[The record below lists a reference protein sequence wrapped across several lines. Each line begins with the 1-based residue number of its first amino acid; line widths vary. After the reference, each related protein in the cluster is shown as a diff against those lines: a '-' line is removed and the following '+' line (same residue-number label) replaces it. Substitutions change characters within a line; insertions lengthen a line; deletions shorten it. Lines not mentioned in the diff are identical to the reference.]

1 MPSRADRG
9 PLGSRVQTRIR
20 CGEMTFWPPA
30 GAIMTPLP
38 SRNRAS
44 TLRFWVNDASAPSFR
59 HRLHSVE
66 PELTRRGFL
75 CQTDAFPR
83 RRYGLRVLE
92 RLNDLRTTELL
103 VVAKL
108 KLMPGERALVRRAAR
123 RLVYDVDDAVYLGKP
138 AAPGLPP
145 DRSGWRM
152 AKFAAT
158 CRIADVVVAGNEFL
172 AEAARPYARR
182 VEVVPTPIDV
192 GRYPTSR
199 SAREDLRL
207 VWIGSPGNL
216 PYLDLVRPALAALVR
231 QFAGLKFR
239 VICSHFPDWSDV
251 PIEKVTWSEATEGT
265 DIGAGDIG
273 LMPLTDDDWARGKC
287 AFKLLQYMAAGL
299 PCVTSPVGANAT
311 VAVNGVT
318 ALFVRDASEWH
329 QALSTLLASP
339 EQRRAMGDAAR
350 QRVEKLYDLGTIAG
364 RVADLYMELISS

>member
-1 MPSRADRG
+1 VRSLSGA
-9 PLGSRVQTRIR
+9 STTRSND
-20 CGEMTFWPPA
+20 PPA
-30 GAIMTPLP
+30 AGRPIMTPLP

-66 PELTRRGFL
+66 PELIRRGFL

-83 RRYGLRVLE
+83 GRYGLRVLE
-92 RLNDLRTTELL
+92 RLSDLHATDLL

-108 KLMPGERALVRRAAR
+108 KLMPGERSLVRGASR

-145 DRSGWRM
+145 DRSTWRM

-158 CRIADVVVAGNEFL
+158 CRIADVVVTGNEFL
-172 AEAARPYARR
+172 AETARLHARR

-192 GRYPTSR
+192 CRYRAPR
-199 SAREDLRL
+199 SAREGLRL
-207 VWIGSPGNL
+207 VWIGTPGNL
-216 PYLDLVRPALAALVR
+216 TYLEQLRPALAALAR
-231 QFAGLKFR
+231 DFSRLQLR

-251 PIEKVTWSEATEGT
+251 PIETVTWSEETEAA

-273 LMPLTDDDWARGKC
+273 LMPLTDDDWSRGKC

-299 PCVTSPVGANAT
+299 PCVTSLVGANAT
-311 VAVNGVT
+311 VAVDGVT
-318 ALFVRDASEWH
+318 ALFARDASEWH
-329 QALSTLLASP
+329 QALRTLIASP
-339 EQRRAMGDAAR
+339 EQRRAMGEAAR
-350 QRVEKLYDLGTIAG
+350 QRVERLYDLGPIAD
-364 RVADLYMELISS
+364 RVADLYTELVAF